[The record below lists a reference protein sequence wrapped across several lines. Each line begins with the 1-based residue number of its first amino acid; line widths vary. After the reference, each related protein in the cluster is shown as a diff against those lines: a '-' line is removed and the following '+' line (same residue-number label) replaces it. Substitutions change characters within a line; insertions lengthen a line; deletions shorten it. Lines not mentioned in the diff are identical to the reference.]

1 MRSFRLDTATGVRV
15 LQLSEVSAHGDR
27 PASHE
32 RAISRGACPVARRND
47 VRKIQG
53 RRTDRARHN
62 PHPHRS
68 RATQPRAVPN
78 RVNASCR
85 GARPEKTRA
94 AQLRVKTRLPG
105 RPASPRPGAGGVG
118 TPFAFGCAAT
128 LPRVHSDAGGYAS
141 GEPFA
146 KAQHALGVHGT
157 MVNARRSP
165 PARVVVPAIC
175 DTRGLRRLRA
185 PAACPRS
192 DLVSEDAARACAIC
206 SKHEKVTALLT
217 TGMQHTVASTTSREW
232 VGIRPSP
239 AASRQKLRSA
249 RPGRGR
255 TSPIGVATEVLTPF
269 TIARARSGTRGST
282 GV

>member
-1 MRSFRLDTATGVRV
+1 MALLLGCWSEVVDIASSFWHPTSDCQLRRRRRFVLFVWTPPTGVRV

-53 RRTDRARHN
+53 RRTDRARHS

-94 AQLRVKTRLPG
+94 AQLRVKIHLPG
-105 RPASPRPGAGGVG
+105 RPPSPTLGAGGWG

-128 LPRVHSDAGGYAS
+128 LPRVHSDAGGYAT

-165 PARVVVPAIC
+165 P
-175 DTRGLRRLRA
+175 
-185 PAACPRS
+185 
-192 DLVSEDAARACAIC
+192 
-206 SKHEKVTALLT
+206 
-217 TGMQHTVASTTSREW
+217 
-232 VGIRPSP
+232 
-239 AASRQKLRSA
+239 
-249 RPGRGR
+249 
-255 TSPIGVATEVLTPF
+255 
-269 TIARARSGTRGST
+269 
-282 GV
+282 

>member
-94 AQLRVKTRLPG
+94 AQLRVKLACQVALP
-105 RPASPRPGAGGVG
+105 
-118 TPFAFGCAAT
+118 
-128 LPRVHSDAGGYAS
+128 
-141 GEPFA
+141 
-146 KAQHALGVHGT
+146 ALGRGWGRWDAVCVWVRRDAST
-157 MVNARRSP
+157 SSQRRRRLRERRAIRESAARARRPRHHGERATKSACACRSSGILRHPWSAP
-165 PARVVVPAIC
+165 PPCAGRVPAIRPRK
-175 DTRGLRRLRA
+175 RGCR
-185 PAACPRS
+185 
-192 DLVSEDAARACAIC
+192 
-206 SKHEKVTALLT
+206 
-217 TGMQHTVASTTSREW
+217 
-232 VGIRPSP
+232 
-239 AASRQKLRSA
+239 
-249 RPGRGR
+249 
-255 TSPIGVATEVLTPF
+255 
-269 TIARARSGTRGST
+269 
-282 GV
+282 